1 MKTETSFSQKRRA
14 GWTKE
19 QLMAYYALTEAQYER
34 VIGYLKV
41 IESMG
46 SGEAV

>member
-1 MKTETSFSQKRRA
+1 MKAESSFSQKMKA

-34 VIGYLKV
+34 VMKCLKEIGQGV
-41 IESMG
+41 RS
-46 SGEAV
+46 